1 MSDAPPTASKPREA
15 KRLDRQRSP
24 NVHNGRSA
32 LAIVLAAAGAAGLY
46 YSQWLLVGLLPAADE
61 AFRLAAFSL
70 WPSSVTMLIAAV
82 LLTPPGRMRI
92 YVRAAFLLLV
102 AVSVLMQILV
112 IDYPFPAEMAWW

>member
-15 KRLDRQRSP
+15 KRPDRQRSP
-24 NVHNGRSA
+24 NIHHGRSA

-46 YSQWLLVGLLPAADE
+46 YSQWLLVGLLPAAE

-70 WPSSVTMLIAAV
+70 WPSSLTMLIAAV

-102 AVSVLMQILV
+102 VVSVLMQILV
-112 IDYPFPAEMAWW
+112 IGYPFPAEMAWW